1 MSQKKDDIT
10 YQYDGSI
17 MDVKKG
23 ESSEVL
29 TEGLKINNMQKKN
42 NLLMNKRS
50 KAKNNSLIMSTDQN
64 NNSLIN
70 STSFEALELTN
81 P

>member
-1 MSQKKDDIT
+1 MSHKKDDIT

-17 MDVKKG
+17 TDVKKG

-29 TEGLKINNMQKKN
+29 TEGLKINNIQKKN
-42 NLLMNKRS
+42 HLLMNKRS